1 MSGQYVLRIT
11 LDIDVW
17 PLNYFLIS
25 DLDLLLLQ
33 MRCSVDLSLV
43 LEREFIFLRIKK
55 SFQRFWIKNHIG
67 TVYITCTC
75 IYMYQEYILNVIAW
89 KCVYDWT
96 KTLILIIFKTTQI
109 NIVAMTLLQKD
120 SLHVNCILK

>member
-1 MSGQYVLRIT
+1 MSGQYVLRI
-11 LDIDVW
+11 LVDIDVW

-55 SFQRFWIKNHIG
+55 SFHRFWIKNHIG
-67 TVYITCTC
+67 TVYITCTW

-89 KCVYDWT
+89 TCVYDWT